1 MKWTDIN
8 FNIRSEINLVI
19 DDVTIFLGKGAENF
33 DEETIR
39 YCLGV
44 VKSRMPQ
51 GSVTEL
57 HLQVERGWVQA
68 YCFVKFKKFKFRIDL

>member
-1 MKWTDIN
+1 M
-8 FNIRSEINLVI
+8 VI
-19 DDVTIFLGKGAENF
+19 DDVKIFLGKGAENF

-57 HLQVERGWVQA
+57 HLQFERGKVQA
-68 YCFVKFKKFKFRIDL
+68 YCFVKFKKFVIDL

>member
-1 MKWTDIN
+1 M
-8 FNIRSEINLVI
+8 VI

-33 DEETIR
+33 DEETIK

-44 VKSRMPQ
+44 VKSRMPP

-57 HLQVERGWVQA
+57 HLQVERGWVQDHVLEK
-68 YCFVKFKKFKFRIDL
+68 CKKFKIAL

>member
-1 MKWTDIN
+1 M
-8 FNIRSEINLVI
+8 VI
-19 DDVTIFLGKGAENF
+19 DDVTVFLGKGAENF
-33 DEETIR
+33 DEETIK

-57 HLQVERGWVQA
+57 HLQFERGQVQA
-68 YCFVKFKKFKFRIDL
+68 YIFFKCKRFKIEL